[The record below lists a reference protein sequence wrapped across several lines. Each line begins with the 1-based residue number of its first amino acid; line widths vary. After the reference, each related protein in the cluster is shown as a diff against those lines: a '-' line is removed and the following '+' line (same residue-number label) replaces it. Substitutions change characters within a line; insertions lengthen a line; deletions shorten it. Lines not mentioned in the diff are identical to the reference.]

1 MTAELVGKT
10 ALVTGAAQGIG
21 AAVAKSLVDGGA
33 HVILS
38 DCKDN
43 SATHKTIEAEGG
55 STRVQTVDVADASSV
70 DGLFQSIRDT
80 EGNLDFVVN
89 AAGILSEGTVVDMS
103 ISEFDRIISVNLRGS
118 FLIAKGAAQIMA
130 PAKSGRII
138 LISSELAYL
147 GRSEFSAYC
156 ASKAGVV
163 GMTRAL
169 ARELA
174 PDVQVNSVAPG
185 PVDTPMLALENM
197 SQEWIDREIDNPL
210 GRVGKPLEIAALIRF
225 LCGPNAGFFTGQ
237 TISPNGGAVM
247 I

>member
-1 MTAELVGKT
+1 MTAELIGKI

-21 AAVAKSLVDGGA
+21 AAAAKSLAEAGA
-33 HVILS
+33 RVILS
-38 DCKDN
+38 DRRDTI
-43 SATHKTIEAEGG
+43 ATQKTIETAGGAARAEA
-55 STRVQTVDVADASSV
+55 TDVADASSV
-70 DGLFQSIRDT
+70 DKLFQSILEN

-89 AAGILSEGTVVDMS
+89 AAGILSEGTIINMPV
-103 ISEFDRIISVNLRGS
+103 SEFDRIISVNLRGS
-118 FLIAKGAAQIMA
+118 FLIAQGAAQIMA

-147 GRSEFSAYC
+147 GRAEFSAYC

-174 PDVQVNSVAPG
+174 PNVQVNSVAPG

-210 GRVGKPLEIAALIRF
+210 ERVGKPREIAALVRF
-225 LCGPNAGFFTGQ
+225 LCGPDAGFFTGQ
-237 TISPNGGAVM
+237 TLSPNGGAVM